1 MMIAK
6 GETEFKVPDHQ
17 ESAKNLP
24 PRALSDS
31 EIGRLWAKHFPQWRD
46 NRDSCQI
53 CFGICAIIEFEAALR
68 NGPTHIA
75 RVNDALQAA
84 GIRPQEFDEVKAEKV
99 KVDARG
105 LLYPK
110 PGT

>member
-1 MMIAK
+1 
-6 GETEFKVPDHQ
+6 
-17 ESAKNLP
+17 
-24 PRALSDS
+24 
-31 EIGRLWAKHFPQWRD
+31 
-46 NRDSCQI
+46 
-53 CFGICAIIEFEAALR
+53 
-68 NGPTHIA
+68 
-75 RVNDALQAA
+75 VNDALQAA